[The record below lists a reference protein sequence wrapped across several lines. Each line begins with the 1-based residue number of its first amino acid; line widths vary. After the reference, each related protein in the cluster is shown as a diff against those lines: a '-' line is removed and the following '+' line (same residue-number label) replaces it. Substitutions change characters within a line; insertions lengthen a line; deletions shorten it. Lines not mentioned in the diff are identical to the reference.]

1 MKLKE
6 WRIANRYSQS
16 GFGKLLKDILGKPV
30 SQQAVAAWEDGR
42 AAPTLAKAE
51 AIKKVTGGK
60 VKPESFVKQA

>member
-1 MKLKE
+1 MKLKD
-6 WRIANRYSQS
+6 WRTANRYSQS
-16 GFGKLLKDILGKPV
+16 AFGKLLKDILGKAV

-60 VKPESFVKQA
+60 VRPESFIEQA